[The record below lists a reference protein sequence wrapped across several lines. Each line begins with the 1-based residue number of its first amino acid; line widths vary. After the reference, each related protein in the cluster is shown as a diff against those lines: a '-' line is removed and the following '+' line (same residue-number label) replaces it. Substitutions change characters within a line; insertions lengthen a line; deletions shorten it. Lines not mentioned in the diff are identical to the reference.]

1 MKNEMKSYTLS
12 MSAGPHSIPAGF
24 TTVGTISADG
34 VQFTS
39 DPSCDVSAYG
49 SKKREATF
57 DVKLEG
63 QNPELVYQLFGVRL
77 ESVKPVRWYRRAW
90 NTIKRKARR

>member
-1 MKNEMKSYTLS
+1 MKNEMKLYTLP
-12 MSAGPHSIPAGF
+12 MSAAPQSIPAGF

-39 DPSCDVSAYG
+39 DSAYDLG
-49 SKKREATF
+49 TYAKAREARF
-57 DVKLEG
+57 DITLEG
-63 QNPELVYQLFGVRL
+63 QNPELMYQLFGMRL

-90 NTIKRKARR
+90 NTLKRKARR